1 MDMLMLNWSNYFD
14 SLLAMLIFALLG
26 WLISLVRKKVSHV
39 DSMWSLFFLIAGLV
53 VSYYSTPLTSRA
65 WVVMAL
71 LLLWSIRLAVYI
83 AWRNKGHEDA
93 RYQVIRENNEP
104 YFWLKSIYIVFAL
117 QALLAG
123 VVSMVLFV
131 AIQSQVTFSS
141 LDTIATSLVMFGLAW
156 EIIAD
161 WQLTSFKQN
170 PENAGKVLESGLW
183 RYSRHPNYFGEC
195 CVWWGF
201 YLFALAAGAWWSIIS
216 PMLMTLLLLKVSGVS
231 LLESTINSRRPE
243 YAEYIKKTNA
253 FIPGPRKNA

>member
-131 AIQSQVTFSS
+131 AIQSQATFSS

>member
-1 MDMLMLNWSNYFD
+1 MLNWSNYFD

-26 WLISLVRKKVSHV
+26 WVISLVRKKVSHV
-39 DSMWSLFFLIAGLV
+39 DSMWSLFFLIAGLI
-53 VSYYSTPLTSRA
+53 VSYCSTPLTSRA
-65 WVVMAL
+65 WVVMTL

-131 AIQSQVTFSS
+131 AIQSQLTFSS
-141 LDTIATSLVMFGLAW
+141 LDTIATSLVMFGLVW

-231 LLESTINSRRPE
+231 LLESTINNRRPE